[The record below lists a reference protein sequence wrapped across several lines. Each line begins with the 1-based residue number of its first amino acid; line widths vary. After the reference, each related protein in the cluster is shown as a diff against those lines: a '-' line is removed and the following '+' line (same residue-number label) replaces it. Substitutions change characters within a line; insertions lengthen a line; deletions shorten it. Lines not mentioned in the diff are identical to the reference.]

1 LLKLDFSVFTLHLI
15 LTCAFIVMPVLLVE
29 NNIVATDLKDNWS
42 VYLPVILLSITPSQ
56 IIAINV
62 VNKNTLF
69 KSYML

>member
-1 LLKLDFSVFTLHLI
+1 MEAMLPSLI
-15 LTCAFIVMPVLLVE
+15 MV
-29 NNIVATDLKDNWS
+29 
-42 VYLPVILLSITPSQ
+42 SITPSQ